1 MEDTKNPLPG
11 KIAMNYGILLGIIL
25 ILISVIMYIT
35 GMALEGKQWPMY
47 IYYLIFPVVIIFA
60 IKDYKNKNNDFL
72 TLSDALKTG
81 VATGVISA
89 LMFLAYNLIFNYII
103 EPTYSEQIID
113 KTRDTMSEMSE
124 LTSEQIETSL
134 KFVKWLSNPLL
145 GGAIWLALSAFFSL
159 IYSLIAGLIMK
170 NKNPYEEA

>member
-1 MEDTKNPLPG
+1 MEDAKNPTPG
-11 KIAMNYGILLGIIL
+11 KFAMNYGILLGIIL

-35 GMALEGKQWPMY
+35 GMALDGIQWPMY
-47 IYYLIFPVVIIFA
+47 IYYLVFPIVIIIA

-81 VATGVISA
+81 IATGVISA
-89 LMFLAYNLIFNYII
+89 LLFLAYNLIFNYII
-103 EPTYSEQIID
+103 EPTYSEQIIA
-113 KTRDTMSEMSE
+113 KTRDTMSEMDK
-124 LTSEQIETSL
+124 LTSEQIEMSL
-134 KFVKWLSNPLL
+134 KYMKWVSNPLL
-145 GGAIWLALSAFFSL
+145 GGAIWLAFSAFFSL